1 MITSYATGA
10 DFWAANRAF
19 LETNPYLSVFF
30 KLDFPLLVAAD
41 EVNYALRCEQDEKT
55 LLVLKVE
62 PYNLLWFGDAQCA
75 PELLDFILSG
85 GYELKNYLCES
96 HLGDTLAGLLQARS
110 AMKKR
115 SRWISWKRRRKP
127 SLPRPT

>member
-55 LLVLKVE
+55 LLALKVE

-96 HLGDTLAGLLQARS
+96 HLGDTLAESSSGALL
-110 AMKKR
+110 
-115 SRWISWKRRRKP
+115 
-127 SLPRPT
+127 RPL

>member
-41 EVNYALRCEQDEKT
+41 EVNYALRCE
-55 LLVLKVE
+55 
-62 PYNLLWFGDAQCA
+62 
-75 PELLDFILSG
+75 
-85 GYELKNYLCES
+85 
-96 HLGDTLAGLLQARS
+96 
-110 AMKKR
+110 
-115 SRWISWKRRRKP
+115 
-127 SLPRPT
+127 